1 MNIRR
6 GKGQEASELSELAY
20 RSKAYWGY
28 SDEFM
33 EACRDDLTLSSAY
46 IETQEVYVLED
57 EGSIKGFMSLEKD
70 AEQEQWLLGY
80 LFMEPEAVGKGYG
93 KVLWQHMVEVAQKL
107 DIPVITIHSDPY
119 AEPFYLSRG
128 AKRVGEIAST
138 VFPGRTLPL
147 LEVEIEKERSVE

>member
-6 GKGQEASELSELAY
+6 AKGHEASELSDLAY

-33 EACRDDLTLSSAY
+33 EACRDDLTLSPAH
-46 IETQEVYVLED
+46 IEEHEVYVLED
-57 EGSIKGFMSLEKD
+57 EGIKGFMSLEKD
-70 AEQEQWLLGY
+70 AEQEQWLLGF

-93 KVLWQHMVEVAQKL
+93 KALWQHMVEVAQKL
-107 DIPVITIHSDPY
+107 DIPVINIHSDPY

-128 AKRVGEIAST
+128 AKRVGEIVST
-138 VFPGRTLPL
+138 VFPGRKLPL
-147 LEVEIEKERSVE
+147 LEVEIGKVRSLE

>member
-6 GKGQEASELSELAY
+6 AKGHEASELSELAY

-33 EACRDDLTLSSAY
+33 EACRDDLTLAPTY
-46 IETQEVYVLED
+46 IEKHQVYVLED

-70 AEQEQWLLGY
+70 AEQEQWLLGF
-80 LFMEPEAVGKGYG
+80 LFMVPEAVGKGYG
-93 KVLWQHMVEVAQKL
+93 KALWQHMVEVALKL
-107 DIPVITIHSDPY
+107 DIPVINIHSDPY

-128 AKRVGEIAST
+128 AKRVGEIVST
-138 VFPGRTLPL
+138 VFPGRILPL
-147 LEVEIEKERSVE
+147 LEVEIEKVKNME

>member
-1 MNIRR
+1 M
-6 GKGQEASELSELAY
+6 SELAY

-33 EACRDDLTLSSAY
+33 EACREDLTLSPAH
-46 IETQEVYVLED
+46 IENHEVYVLEA

-70 AEQEQWLLGY
+70 SEQEKWLLGF

-93 KVLWQHMVEVAQKL
+93 KALWHHMVEMAQEL

-138 VFPGRTLPL
+138 VIPGRKLPL
-147 LEVEIEKERSVE
+147 LEVEIKKVRSME

>member
-6 GKGQEASELSELAY
+6 GKGQEASELSDLAY

-33 EACRDDLTLSSAY
+33 EACRDDLTLSPAY

-70 AEQEQWLLGY
+70 VGQEQWLLGF
-80 LFMEPEAVGKGYG
+80 LFLEPESVGKG
-93 KVLWQHMVEVAQKL
+93 

-128 AKRVGEIAST
+128 AKRVGEIPST
-138 VFPGRTLPL
+138 VIPDRKLPL
-147 LEVEIEKERSVE
+147 LEVEIGKARSME

>member
-6 GKGQEASELSELAY
+6 AKGHEASELSELAY

-33 EACRDDLTLSSAY
+33 EACRDDLTLSPAY
-46 IETQEVYVLED
+46 IEKHEVYVLED
-57 EGSIKGFMSLEKD
+57 DGSIKGFMSLEKD
-70 AEQEQWLLGY
+70 AKQEQWLLGF

-93 KVLWQHMVEVAQKL
+93 KALWQHMVEVAQKL
-107 DIPVITIHSDPY
+107 NIPVINIHSDPY

-128 AKRVGEIAST
+128 AKRVGEIVST
-138 VFPGRTLPL
+138 VFPGRILPL
-147 LEVEIEKERSVE
+147 LEVEIEKVQSME

>member
-33 EACRDDLTLSSAY
+33 KACRDDLTLSSAY

-80 LFMEPEAVGKGYG
+80 LFMEPEAVGKVTERLCGSIWWRWH
-93 KVLWQHMVEVAQKL
+93 KSWISQSS
-107 DIPVITIHSDPY
+107 P
-119 AEPFYLSRG
+119 
-128 AKRVGEIAST
+128 ST
-138 VFPGRTLPL
+138 ATRTQNRFTCR
-147 LEVEIEKERSVE
+147 EGQSA